1 MFRLEKMRLQGLRY
15 DLPTHEGC
23 QKTGLYSTTIRKVE
37 LWLKENKNQEELT
50 YISDL
55 TTSLLHYPHLFSRG
69 VHLCLA
75 SVLTNCFSLG
85 SPTCCCAMS
94 LGINFVPAFTV
105 FASMIN
111 AFFTGEKDP
120 GKKQLLASSPCW
132 FGGQHSWFHPG
143 FPGSLPGEGI
153 KILFHTATCCW
164 LAETTVRQSALLF
177 VRWDITQFMN
187 CSVKPIGSSDLVS

>member
-1 MFRLEKMRLQGLRY
+1 MALRATPGSPRALPVCLQ
-15 DLPTHEGC
+15 
-23 QKTGLYSTTIRKVE
+23 TTADAKKQSGQRKRHLSYARESWRIKPPGPQHARKVPSSSE
-37 LWLKENKNQEELT
+37 RQLSLRWGQPALSWTLEAT
-50 YISDL
+50 VDL
-55 TTSLLHYPHLFSRG
+55 IIYLSLLIYPSVTHNLLHYPHLFSRG

-120 GKKQLLASSPCW
+120 GKK
-132 FGGQHSWFHPG
+132 
-143 FPGSLPGEGI
+143 
-153 KILFHTATCCW
+153 
-164 LAETTVRQSALLF
+164 
-177 VRWDITQFMN
+177 
-187 CSVKPIGSSDLVS
+187 